1 MKPIESPAGIDV
13 NPAPPSPMRLGK
25 KPGIV
30 GIVILTVCVGLLLY
44 GIFGRNVPTYRAGFG
59 GSEDGKRVTA
69 ATEAGKLIAAE
80 MPGRPMSPRTVAPP
94 GVEEELRLEAEPLRR
109 PAASAA
115 PHTVYIP
122 PPPQPAPV
130 PQYREPSAEEKRQAL
145 ALQRE
150 MAAME
155 AATSTHAAQ
164 GGAASPSVP
173 TPGGDLAQLLQ
184 SMQGGRAPAVTL
196 PSRVTIGNA
205 GEPNQAEEYEQQNM
219 QDQKEAFLARARAH
233 RGDNYLPSL
242 RTPPVSRYE
251 IKAGWDIPAVLEQAI
266 NSDLPGEMKALVREN
281 VYDTATGQH
290 LLIPQGARLIG
301 AYDSRVSYGQ
311 DGVQVAWNRII
322 FPDGSSINL
331 DGMAG
336 QDAQGYTGLRHDV
349 DHHYKRLLG
358 FGVLTSLFSASFQLS
373 QSRRGGLLGF
383 PSAGEVAG
391 TGIGRDLSRLG
402 ADVTRRNLN
411 VQPTIKVPIGYRF
424 NVRVNR
430 DILFEGRYPSLPR

>member
-1 MKPIESPAGIDV
+1 MKPIESPAGLDIS
-13 NPAPPSPMRLGK
+13 PLPPSPMRIGK

-30 GIVILTVCVGLLLY
+30 GIVILTVAVGLVIY
-44 GIFGRNVPTYRAGFG
+44 GIYRRNQSAIQAAFTGPD
-59 GSEDGKRVTA
+59 DGKRVTA
-69 ATEAGKLIAAE
+69 ATEAGKLIASEIPSRVKGERAVSRASDE
-80 MPGRPMSPRTVAPP
+80 LELEPEPARRLTAPP
-94 GVEEELRLEAEPLRR
+94 
-109 PAASAA
+109 PAYPA
-115 PHTVYIP
+115 PPIP
-122 PPPQPAPV
+122 PPAAPA
-130 PQYREPSAEEKRQAL
+130 YREASPEEKRQAL
-145 ALQRE
+145 ERQRE
-150 MAAME
+150 LAAMD
-155 AATSTHAAQ
+155 AATSTHAASS
-164 GGAASPSVP
+164 GTTANAMPSG
-173 TPGGDLAQLLQ
+173 GGDLAQLLQ
-184 SMQGGRAPAVTL
+184 GLQGGRAPAIQL
-196 PSRVTIGNA
+196 PSRVTIGGA
-205 GEPNQAEEYEQQNM
+205 EPNQAEEYEQQNM
-219 QDQKEAFLARARAH
+219 QDQKEAFLAKARSQP
-233 RGDNYLPSL
+233 GDNYLASM
-242 RTPPVSRYE
+242 RTRPLSRYE

-281 VYDTATGQH
+281 VYDTATGRH
-290 LLIPQGARLIG
+290 LLIPQGARLTG

-331 DGMAG
+331 EGMAG
-336 QDAQGYTGLRHDV
+336 QDAQGYAGLRHDV

-373 QSRRGGLLGF
+373 QSRRGGLLGL

-430 DILFEGRYPSLPR
+430 DIVFEEEYRLSAL